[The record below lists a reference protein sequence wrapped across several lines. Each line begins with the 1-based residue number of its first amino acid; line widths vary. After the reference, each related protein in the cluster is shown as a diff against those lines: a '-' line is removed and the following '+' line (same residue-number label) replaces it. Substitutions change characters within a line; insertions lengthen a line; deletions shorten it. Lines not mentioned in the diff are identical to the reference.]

1 MHHHRHYRKNVTFH
15 DFRKF
20 NISKIDHGNDP
31 NSKIELK
38 MIHSDEGASERF
50 ILQNIDNKEAVLITR
65 CGAKGG
71 QLLKQIAFDMNQCCA
86 LFI

>member
-1 MHHHRHYRKNVTFH
+1 
-15 DFRKF
+15 
-20 NISKIDHGNDP
+20 
-31 NSKIELK
+31 

>member
-1 MHHHRHYRKNVTFH
+1 
-15 DFRKF
+15 
-20 NISKIDHGNDP
+20 
-31 NSKIELK
+31 
-38 MIHSDEGASERF
+38 MINRYEGASERF
-50 ILQNIDNKEAVLITR
+50 IVQNVDNKRAVLITR

>member
-1 MHHHRHYRKNVTFH
+1 
-15 DFRKF
+15 
-20 NISKIDHGNDP
+20 
-31 NSKIELK
+31 

-50 ILQNIDNKEAVLITR
+50 ILQNVDNKEAVLITR

-71 QLLKQIAFDMNQCCA
+71 QLLNKIAFDTNQCCA